1 MFDLKAKDI
10 RKFLQGIMGSK
21 IKWFTPPSFLHA
33 RCQFVCPHVQYIG
46 NLTPTLDHR
55 KIFIVFLHEYTGNDF
70 FFALSF
76 RLYSEK
82 MLLFLSQKMISIQFT
97 QFPPTH
103 QEGFSLPMSELKRRQ
118 ASCDPLLL
126 LKYQTRDFLC
136 SKTFID
142 QET

>member
-82 MLLFLSQKMISIQFT
+82 IVVISEPENDQHSVHTIPSDPSRGI
-97 QFPPTH
+97 FPPNVRT
-103 QEGFSLPMSELKRRQ
+103 EEEAGKLRPSPSTKVSDPGLPLFE
-118 ASCDPLLL
+118 DI
-126 LKYQTRDFLC
+126 Y
-136 SKTFID
+136 
-142 QET
+142 